1 MATPRQRLPELSVM
15 NILLCLFVIFIHTSG
30 QAVVDYPAES
40 WQHLAVRIPWQ
51 LAGMAVYGFIFLS
64 GLKLCLPS
72 GRQFRLGR
80 FYLGRVRTILV
91 PYLLWTVVY
100 FISFAASG
108 RLEPTPSRFLEA
120 LCTGN
125 ATGHLYFIIIILQF
139 YLLAPLWRW
148 CVQKIHPAIALPFA
162 TILNYLFWAKLPTL
176 LPSLGIEGFIYNDRI
191 FPTYLFFWLAG
202 CYVGAD
208 YARFCEGLAARFK
221 SVTVAFCVFAAL
233 DVAVAYVN
241 ALGVVRLPIQTET
254 KMLFL
259 IAAILFVFSL
269 SQKIAAKGW
278 YEKPGVA
285 LLDRSSFSI
294 YLSHILVMELLVN
307 KWIVGWGIQS
317 PAPAFG
323 LRTLLTV
330 GITLPLCMGYT
341 ALKSR
346 LFKKIG

>member
-1 MATPRQRLPELSVM
+1 MSTPRQRLPELSVM

-30 QAVVDYPAES
+30 QAVVDYAPGT
-40 WQHLAVRIPWQ
+40 WQHLLVRIPWQ
-51 LAGMAVYGFIFLS
+51 LAGMAVYGFLFLS

-72 GRQFRLGR
+72 GKPFRLGR
-80 FYLGRVRTILV
+80 FYLGRVRSILV

-100 FISFAASG
+100 FISFAAVGS
-108 RLEPTPSRFLEA
+108 LERTPARFFEA

-148 CVQKIHPAIALPFA
+148 CVRKIHPGIALPIA
-162 TILNYLFWAKLPTL
+162 TVLNYLFWAKLPAL
-176 LPSLGIEGFIYNDRI
+176 LPLIGLEGFAYNDRI

-202 CYVGAD
+202 CYAGAD
-208 YARFCEGLAARFK
+208 YSRFREGLAAHFK
-221 SVTVAFCVFAAL
+221 LITGAFCIFAAL
-233 DVAVAYVN
+233 DVAVAYTN
-241 ALGVVRLPIQTET
+241 ALGVVHLPIQIET
-254 KMLFL
+254 KTLFL
-259 IAAILFVFSL
+259 IAAILFVFAL
-269 SQKIAAKGW
+269 SQKLAAKGW

-285 LLDRSSFSI
+285 LLDRSSFFI
-294 YLSHILVMELLVN
+294 YLSHILIMELIAN
-307 KWIVGWGIQS
+307 KWIAGWGIQN
-317 PAPAFG
+317 PALAFG

-346 LFKKIG
+346 IFKKQG